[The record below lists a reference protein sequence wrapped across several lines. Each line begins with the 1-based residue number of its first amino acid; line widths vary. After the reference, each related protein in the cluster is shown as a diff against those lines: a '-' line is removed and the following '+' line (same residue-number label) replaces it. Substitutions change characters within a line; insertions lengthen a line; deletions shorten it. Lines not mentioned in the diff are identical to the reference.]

1 MSLLIAAAVLFAAF
15 ALLGLVVAP
24 RAAGRL
30 DLTAASV
37 RGTGVSV
44 AAAFTTTG
52 RTPALVLLSIA
63 IAMLFAVMHWS
74 LWIPAIVV
82 ASQLAS
88 QAAVE
93 GLKRLYRR
101 NRPDWLLRHETGL
114 SYPSGHA
121 TTSITFFGGW
131 ATVLLLSPAPRAAKV
146 AGVIVL
152 VIWMLGIDW
161 SRLALAAHY
170 ATDVI
175 GGTLFGCGWLCLVA
189 AAVVHVRGALA

>member
-1 MSLLIAAAVLFAAF
+1 M
-15 ALLGLVVAP
+15 
-24 RAAGRL
+24 
-30 DLTAASV
+30 
-37 RGTGVSV
+37 
-44 AAAFTTTG
+44 
-52 RTPALVLLSIA
+52 
-63 IAMLFAVMHWS
+63 
-74 LWIPAIVV
+74 
-82 ASQLAS
+82 
-88 QAAVE
+88 
-93 GLKRLYRR
+93 YRR